1 MTFDKTFKS
10 TVTGKGY
17 YVKGE
22 LKCESK
28 KVIYLITCMKCLEQY
43 VHSVLNFKKIF
54 RVHKSLVQTNIERY
68 GTA

>member
-1 MTFDKTFKS
+1 
-10 TVTGKGY
+10 
-17 YVKGE
+17 
-22 LKCESK
+22 
-28 KVIYLITCMKCLEQY
+28 MKCLEQY